1 MDPYE
6 MTLAVVGAAALA
18 AAFLPR
24 LLENRPLS
32 PLLVMV
38 ILGAAVYTLPL
49 GFDLPDPFQH
59 REALERLTELGV
71 LIALM
76 GAGLKIDRRLGFR
89 QWRTTWLLLLVSMP
103 LFIAA
108 AAVVGGVVLGLAP
121 ASAVLLASV
130 LAPTDPV
137 LAGDVQVGEPGGPEE
152 DEVRFALTS
161 EAGLNDGLAFPFVY
175 AALAMAAHGA
185 NPMNWLGEWVLI
197 DVVVRLA
204 IAVAMGVVF
213 GKLLGWLVFR
223 LHIGTRGVADT
234 AEGFVVLAAMFLVY
248 GATEL
253 VHGYGFLAVF
263 IAAGTLRDAERDH
276 EYHRVLHGFAEQFER
291 LLTVGLLV
299 VFGGALTQ
307 GLLTGFDWRVVVFTL
322 VLLLVLRPL
331 TALVAIR
338 RTVGDHLERR
348 TIAFYGVRGV
358 GSFYYLAYATSEETF
373 IDARLL
379 WTVVATVVLA
389 SLLVHGTS
397 AGPVMARLDRR
408 RSVRDRWRRR
418 HPEPQAVAPNADP
431 ALG

>member
-6 MTLAVVGAAALA
+6 VTLAVVGAAALA
-18 AAFLPR
+18 AAWLPR

-38 ILGAAVYTLPL
+38 VLGAAVYTLPL

-89 QWRTTWLLLLVSMP
+89 RWRTTWLLLLVSMP

-152 DEVRFALTS
+152 DEVRFSLTS

-185 NPMNWLGEWVLI
+185 NPVNWLGEWVLI
-197 DVVVRLA
+197 DVVLRLG
-204 IAVAMGVVF
+204 IAVAMGVVV
-213 GKLLGWLVFR
+213 GKALGFLVFR
-223 LHIGTRGVADT
+223 FHVGRRGVADT

-263 IAAGTLRDAERDH
+263 ISAGTLRDAERDH
-276 EYHRVLHGFAEQFER
+276 DYHRVLHGFAEQFER

-307 GLLTGFDWRVVVFTL
+307 GLLMGFDWRVVVFAL
-322 VLLLVLRPL
+322 VLLVVLRPL

-338 RTVGDHLERR
+338 GTVGDRLERR

-379 WTVVATVVLA
+379 WTVVASVVLA

-408 RSVRDRWRRR
+408 RSVQARRRRR
-418 HPEPQAVAPNADP
+418 HPDPHAVAPGTDP